1 MRGKKL
7 ALNAICSLL
16 QEVVAVICGFILPR
30 LILSAFGSKYN
41 GLIAS
46 ITQFLSCAVLLR
58 SGLGGVTRA
67 ALYRPLA
74 QHDNKAFCGIVNATD
89 RFMKKIGLI
98 LAGMIV
104 IFAMIYP
111 MLVKNEFGWL
121 FTFSLVLIIGASTF
135 AESFFGIT
143 YLIVLQ
149 ADQKLWISS
158 LLSIVCTILNTVICA
173 VLIYNH
179 ASIHLVKAASSIV
192 FVLYPIVMGAYVRRK
207 YKIDKSVAPDN
218 SAISQ
223 RWDAFW
229 HQISVFVMNN
239 TDVMI
244 LTIFT
249 NMLEVSVYS
258 VYNMVIHGLKR
269 VIISLSGS
277 QEAAFGNMIAKREY
291 TALQQNVSIVENIMF
306 GICTA
311 IYACTSVL
319 ILDFVRLYTNQIT
332 DVNYHRPVFAIIIII
347 ANFFNGVRLPYQA
360 VVEAAGDRAV
370 TVKIRSGWEKF
381 QITWKEAAQAAL
393 EAGASA
399 ITIHPR
405 TRAQGYEGHSDWS
418 IMKEL
423 VEYVGEWNKSHSDRI
438 PVPVFG
444 SGDLFKPEDAK
455 KMLEETGADAVMF
468 ARGAMGNPFIFRD
481 ATSLLQTGSYEPLP
495 PDVRIKTGF
504 AELERLVRDTEEK
517 HACMEMRKRFA
528 AYSKGIHNGAALRL
542 QIVHA
547 STVED
552 YKKIFQPVL
561 QAFEEENSQNS
572 RL

>member
-360 VVEAAGDRAV
+360 VVEAAGHFKQTKKGAIFEPIMNIVISIIMVVRFGLVGVAIG
-370 TVKIRSGWEKF
+370 TL
-381 QITWKEAAQAAL
+381 AA
-393 EAGASA
+393 
-399 ITIHPR
+399 T
-405 TRAQGYEGHSDWS
+405 
-418 IMKEL
+418 
-423 VEYVGEWNKSHSDRI
+423 
-438 PVPVFG
+438 
-444 SGDLFKPEDAK
+444 
-455 KMLEETGADAVMF
+455 
-468 ARGAMGNPFIFRD
+468 IFR
-481 ATSLLQTGSYEPLP
+481 TFQYSTYMSFNLLKRSRMITVMRCFVSSLEWILILIIMNTIPISVPDSYIHWIGKAVLAFG
-495 PDVRIKTGF
+495 VSCIIVIVGNYIAFRK
-504 AELERLVRDTEEK
+504 DTLHMFNK
-517 HACMEMRKRFA
+517 LKA
-528 AYSKGIHNGAALRL
+528 
-542 QIVHA
+542 
-547 STVED
+547 
-552 YKKIFQPVL
+552 VL
-561 QAFEEENSQNS
+561 S
-572 RL
+572 R